1 VKNILTRRGFV
12 VGSFAAAAA
21 VVLDRTFLP
30 AAEDSTGSTTGGI
43 QKVSIVEFT
52 NAGQKKGILMADKI
66 VKSDAEWQKIL
77 APEQYKVARKGG
89 TEPPFSNKYAEWHE
103 KGIFRCVCCGTALF
117 SSDTK
122 FDSGTGWPSF
132 WAPIAPENVE
142 TKSDRSF
149 FMKRTEVLCK
159 RCDAHLGHVFEDGP
173 APTGLRYCMN
183 SAALDFVKSDTPEKT

>member
-12 VGSFAAAAA
+12 VGSLAAAAA
-21 VVLDRTFLP
+21 VVLDRTFLG
-30 AAEDSTGSTTGGI
+30 AADDSTRSTAGGI

-173 APTGLRYCMN
+173 APTGLR
-183 SAALDFVKSDTPEKT
+183 